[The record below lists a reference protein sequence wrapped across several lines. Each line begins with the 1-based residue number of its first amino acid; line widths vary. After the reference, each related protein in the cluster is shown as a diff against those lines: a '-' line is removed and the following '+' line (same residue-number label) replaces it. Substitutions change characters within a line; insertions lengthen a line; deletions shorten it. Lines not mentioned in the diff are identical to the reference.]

1 MKKAIGVAL
10 VLALVLSGCNTLGSI
25 VNPVIGTWETTIL
38 GVTVSSIFNADKT
51 FTDTNS
57 LGNVGVTQNGTWTSE
72 SDILIKTYSDD
83 STDSFSYSFNS
94 DNTEMTLTK
103 NPDGPAIIYARQ

>member
-1 MKKAIGVAL
+1 MKKTIGFAM
-10 VLALVLSGCNTLGSI
+10 VLALVLSGCNFVGSI

-38 GVTVSSIFNADKT
+38 GVTVSSIYDADQT

-57 LGNVGVTQNGTWTSE
+57 LGNVGVTNSGTWMSE

-94 DNTEMTLTK
+94 DNTEMTLNK
-103 NPDGPAIIYARQ
+103 NPDGPSITYARQ